1 MASPKRTCER
11 IGIGLVA
18 VVFATGLLGT
28 VGTIGTAS
36 AVGMAGPAVPG
47 STSDDTGGTPAAI
60 GAGVSQVGD
69 ENRVTIESTG
79 DERATYEV
87 TVSGSIEAGPEA
99 DLSDAESVDTVGET
113 SAEGSVAEG
122 GADDYFFTGEI
133 TSLDVTGPATVSV
146 NGEEIDAGDIDDAP
160 TETTTET
167 EATTETA
174 TATETPTATTPT
186 TTTATTTETATE
198 TTTETPTPT
207 PTTTTTTI
215 TTVTPT
221 RTETATATTTTT
233 ETPTPTSTATPTPTP
248 TLTATPTATTETTS
262 IATATATETPT
273 ATATAT
279 RTETA
284 SPTRAPATTPSSG
297 EQAAEFSE
305 QERGL
310 FLTIGGVLLLG
321 VIAIG
326 GFALLARR

>member
-1 MASPKRTCER
+1 MVSSKRTYER

-28 VGTIGTAS
+28 IGTIGTAS
-36 AVGMAGPAVPG
+36 AVDMTGPAVPG
-47 STSDDTGGTPAAI
+47 DTSDDTGGTPAAI
-60 GAGVSQVGD
+60 GAGMSQVDD
-69 ENRVTIESTG
+69 ENRITIESTG

-122 GADDYFFTGEI
+122 GADDFFFTGEI

-146 NGEEIDAGDIDDAP
+146 NGEEIDPGDIDDAP
-160 TETTTET
+160 TETTTEMET
-167 EATTETA
+167 ETTTETA
-174 TATETPTATTPT
+174 TVTETPTATTPI

-207 PTTTTTTI
+207 PTTTTI

-233 ETPTPTSTATPTPTP
+233 ETPTPTSTATPTSTP
-248 TLTATPTATTETTS
+248 TSTATPTATTETTT
-262 IATATATETPT
+262 ATVTATETPT